1 MSKTVYVADFETT
14 TTVPVKVWAW
24 KCVSVTHK
32 RKKPEKGTNIET
44 FFDFCESISKQR
56 PTIYFHNAKFDTS
69 FLLYYIMKNNLLQWC
84 DSREECTDMSFTGI
98 YDGGNNLY
106 GFDMYWEKDKRIND
120 RKINGRIVHIKDSLK
135 IFDMSI
141 EELAKTFGMSVD
153 KSKIDYHRHDTD
165 CEVTDEEWEYID
177 NDIEI
182 LKIAITELINQGLNG
197 NTLSLIAAHDFVAHY
212 KATTGRR
219 RMGLYPVLDENVDK
233 GLRKAYRSG
242 YNYINP
248 NYAGVDVTD
257 GIVLDNNSMYSH
269 ILCDRPLPCYN
280 PEYYKGKYVNDEKYP
295 LYIQNVKVKCK
306 LKPNH
311 IPAIQLQF
319 GDTSNNVVY
328 LADTKYVK
336 GTTNEH
342 ILLSLTNMDLELL
355 FAHYDIESIEY
366 VDGYKFLTPVRNP
379 FKSWV
384 DKCIAKKVEAEQ
396 EGNKGKRWF
405 WKSLPNALVGKF
417 ATKKDRVNN
426 RPVYNEELDKIEY
439 EIIKDINDVDTN
451 SEIIDEDTG
460 EVITIPKGDTHLSS
474 FTRQGYKAT
483 NNYKYLPLSIFVNS
497 WGRYEVITMAQ
508 KIHEESIAQTGVSRY
523 VYSDTDSIHL
533 VGKDIPEYIDIHP
546 TELGKWK
553 VENSYCRAKYL
564 GCKKYILDLG
574 DKLKVVC
581 AGMPKRIQPQVTY
594 DNFKYGQRYTGNLK
608 PVEVT
613 GGQILVECDY
623 TIAEKNT

>member
-1 MSKTVYVADFETT
+1 MSKTPYYVVDFETT
-14 TTVPVKVWAW
+14 TTVPTKVWAW

-32 RKKPEKGTNIET
+32 RKKPERGTDIES
-44 FFDFCESISKQR
+44 FFKFCESISKQR
-56 PTIYFHNAKFDTS
+56 PTIYFHNAKFDVS
-69 FLLYYIMKNNLLQWC
+69 FLLYYIMKNNLLQWY
-84 DSREECTDMSFTGI
+84 DTREECTDMSFTGV
-98 YDGGNNLY
+98 YDGSSNLY
-106 GFDMYWEKDKRIND
+106 GFDMYWEKDKRVND

-135 IFDMSI
+135 IFNLSI
-141 EELAKTFGMSVD
+141 EELAKTFGMSVN

-165 CEVTDEEWEYID
+165 CEVTDEEWAYID
-177 NDIEI
+177 NDVQI
-182 LKIAITELINQGLNG
+182 LKIAISELLNQGLHG
-197 NTLSLIAAHDFVAHY
+197 NTLSLIAVHDFVANY
-212 KATTGRR
+212 KAVTGRKH
-219 RMGLYPVLDENVDK
+219 MGLYPRLDENVDK

-248 NYAGVDVTD
+248 NYAGVDVID

-269 ILCDRPLPCYN
+269 ILCDRPLPCYY
-280 PEYYKGKYVNDEKYP
+280 PEHYKGKYVNDEKYP

-319 GDTSNNVVY
+319 SDVSNNVIY
-328 LADTKYVK
+328 LINTKYVK
-336 GTTNEH
+336 GTTDEH
-342 ILLSLTNMDLELL
+342 ISLSLTNMDLELL
-355 FAHYDIESIEY
+355 FAHYDIEHIEY

-384 DKCIAKKVEAEQ
+384 DKCIAKKIEAEQ

-439 EIIKDINDVDTN
+439 KPIADDDID
-451 SEIIDEDTG
+451 IDEETG
-460 EVITIPKGDTHLSS
+460 EVLSAPKRDVHTSG
-474 FTRQGYKAT
+474 FTRQGFSGGS
-483 NNYKYLPLSIFVNS
+483 NYKYLPLSIFVNS
-497 WGRYEVITMAQ
+497 WGRYEIITLAQ

-523 VYSDTDSIHL
+523 VYSDTDSIHM

-546 TELGKWK
+546 TDLGKWK

-574 DKLKVVC
+574 DNKLKVVC

-594 DNFKYGQRYTGNLK
+594 DNFSYGQRYTGNLK
-608 PVEVT
+608 PVDVT
-613 GGQILVECDY
+613 GGQVLVECDY